1 MAKCCHPLR
10 GGGGGLSRISK
21 CLCDRVCGFNSSL
34 VSLTIMDSDV
44 IYCIYSLIGVYRGL
58 FELGAHTRPGAYY

>member
-21 CLCDRVCGFNSSL
+21 CLCDRVCDFNSSL
-34 VSLTIMDSDV
+34 VSLTIDHSRSNAIMDSANDV
-44 IYCIYSLIGVYRGL
+44 ISCIFAYRCI
-58 FELGAHTRPGAYY
+58 